1 MSTLLFGTK
10 SLPGRQLRPA
20 SAFPAIRDPITF
32 SVRTALDEDDGL
44 FIGYGMFTDSL
55 PYTMQD
61 DYDGSTQPLT
71 FACAVLENEWL
82 RAEFV
87 LDLGGR
93 LWSLY
98 DKAAKRDLLSNNREF
113 LPCNLAIRNAWCAGG
128 VEWNFARRGHDAQTC
143 SPRFAAALKDDD
155 GTPVLRIYEFSR
167 DRVTPFQIDFFLPDD
182 SRFLF
187 ARTRISNTNDHVV
200 PMYWWSNIAVPE
212 RPGCR
217 LIVPAMESY
226 ANAYL
231 HGAHSLAKIPMP
243 DGEGF
248 DASYPCNFRNAKDHF
263 YKIPD
268 THRKYETV
276 LYEDGYGL
284 IECSTRRLQGRK
296 LFVWGQNTGGQRW
309 QRKLLDKD
317 SPNYL
322 EIQAGLA
329 KTQQECLPMPPKTT
343 WEWLEAY
350 GAIQLNPS
358 EVFGSWENAVNAV
371 TRKLDAMLP
380 EAQLDEM
387 LARTRQSIA
396 LKPAAAVHYGSGWAA
411 LEERRR
417 GASLTHHLDFGSCGP
432 EQQEWLELL
441 EHGCMDDEP
450 PRSFM
455 VQDEWFNLLKKAVEN
470 HPQSWKIHYHLALNY
485 FRRQDLERA
494 NAAIDASIACH
505 RSAWN
510 LHAKAYLRR
519 ASGHKEE
526 VVELLLEALALRPN
540 DTSLLK
546 ESSKTLMECQ
556 AYAPLAALM
565 QSLDKSLRQQAS
577 VRLID
582 AQALAYTGHLD
593 EAEAILDTLDVDDL
607 PGIREGDISLA
618 KLYVYVQCQ
627 KAARDG
633 RTLNPSDV
641 VVPARLDLRMST

>member
-1 MSTLLFGTK
+1 MSTLQFGTK
-10 SLPGRQLRPA
+10 SLPGRRLGPA
-20 SAFPAIRDPITF
+20 SAFPAIRDPIAF
-32 SVRTALDEDDGL
+32 SVSAALDEDDGL

-55 PYTMQD
+55 PYSMQD
-61 DYDGSTQPLT
+61 NYDGPTEPLS
-71 FACAVLENEWL
+71 FANAVLENEWL

-98 DKAAKRDLLSNNREF
+98 DKVAKRELLTNNREF
-113 LPCNLAIRNAWCAGG
+113 RPCNLAIRDAWFAGG
-128 VEWNFARRGHDAQTC
+128 VEWNVARRGHDAQTC

-155 GTPVLRIYEFSR
+155 GTPVLRIYEFNR
-167 DRVTPFQIDFFLPDD
+167 DRVTPFQIDFFLPAD

-187 ARTRISNTNDHVV
+187 VRTRVSNTNNHVV

-212 RPGCR
+212 LPGCR
-217 LIVPAMESY
+217 LVVPAMESY
-226 ANAYL
+226 ANAY
-231 HGAHSLAKIPMP
+231 HQGAHALSKIPMP

-248 DASYPCNFRNAKDHF
+248 DASYPCNFNNAKDHF
-263 YKIPD
+263 FNIPD
-268 THRKYETV
+268 TRRKYETV
-276 LYEDGYGL
+276 LYQDGYGL

-329 KTQQECLPMPPKTT
+329 KTQQECLPMPPNTT

-350 GAIQLNPS
+350 GAIQLDPA
-358 EVFGSWENAVNAV
+358 EVSGSWQHAVNAV
-371 TRKLDAMLP
+371 TQKLDAMLP
-380 EAQLDEM
+380 ESQLDEL

-396 LKPAAAVHYGSGWAA
+396 LKPATVVHHGSGWAA

-417 GASLTHHLDFGSCGP
+417 GKSLTKHLDFGSCGP
-432 EQQEWLELL
+432 EQQEWLDLL
-441 EHGCMDDEP
+441 EHGRMDDEP
-450 PRSFM
+450 PQSFM
-455 VQDEWFNLLKKAVEN
+455 VQDEWFALLKKAAKN
-470 HPQSWKIHYHLALNY
+470 HPQRWKIHYHLALNY

-519 ASGHKEE
+519 AAGHKEE
-526 VVELLLEALALRPN
+526 VADLLLEALALRPN
-540 DTSLLK
+540 DSSLLK
-546 ESSKTLMECQ
+546 DSSKTLMECQ
-556 AYAPLAALM
+556 AYAPLAELV
-565 QSLDKSLRQQAS
+565 QGLDQSLRQRAS
-577 VRLID
+577 IRLID
-582 AQALAYTGHLD
+582 AKALARSGQLD
-593 EAEAILDTLDVDDL
+593 EAEAILDTLNGDDL
-607 PGIREGDISLA
+607 PGIREGEVSLSE
-618 KLYVYVQCQ
+618 LYVYIQCQ
-627 KAARDG
+627 KAAREG
-633 RTLNPSDV
+633 RALDPRDV